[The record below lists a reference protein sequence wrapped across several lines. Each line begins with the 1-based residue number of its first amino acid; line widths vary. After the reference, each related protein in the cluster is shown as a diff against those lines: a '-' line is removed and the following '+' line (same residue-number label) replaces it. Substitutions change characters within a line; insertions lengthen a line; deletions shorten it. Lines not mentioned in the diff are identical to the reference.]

1 MTRQTGNS
9 VSHPAA
15 AMEAQIMRLAPDS
28 QQPSNLLTHIER
40 TISAMQVQLD
50 KARQQIAWLGES
62 NMRLRHQLISLAH
75 QEARTRHDA
84 YHDPLTCLP
93 NRRLLLD
100 RLNQALGQA
109 VRQHR
114 QVVLLLLDLDGFK
127 AVNDRLGHAAG
138 DKVLQAVAERLVA
151 CIRTADTACRYGGD
165 EFVVMLPEINGQEHR
180 ANVERKIRERLA
192 APYLVDGIEVTI
204 TVSIGTAVFP
214 VEAKSRSE
222 LLKQADIAMYRA
234 KTGGV
239 YAAPAGT
246 DRAIEKGPYAG
257 PSSLLR

>member
-1 MTRQTGNS
+1 MTRETANN
-9 VSHPAA
+9 VSRRAP
-15 AMEAQIMRLAPDS
+15 AMEAQPMGLSPDS
-28 QQPSNLLTHIER
+28 QQPGRLPAHDER
-40 TISAMQVQLD
+40 ALGALQEQLD
-50 KARQQIAWLGES
+50 KARQQITWLGES

-109 VRQHR
+109 VRQHK

-165 EFVVMLPEINGQEHR
+165 EFVVMLPEINGQEHC
-180 ANVERKIRERLA
+180 AHVERKIRERLA
-192 APYLVDGIEVTI
+192 APYFVDGIEVTI

-222 LLKQADIAMYRA
+222 LLKKADIAMYRS
-234 KTGGV
+234 K
-239 YAAPAGT
+239 T
-246 DRAIEKGPYAG
+246 DRTCITSGDTDHAP
-257 PSSLLR
+257 